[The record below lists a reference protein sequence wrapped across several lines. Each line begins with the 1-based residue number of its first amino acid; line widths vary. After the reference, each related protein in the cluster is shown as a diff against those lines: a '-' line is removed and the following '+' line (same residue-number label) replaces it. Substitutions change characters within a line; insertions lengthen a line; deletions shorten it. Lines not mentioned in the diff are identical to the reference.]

1 MDEMSGLTSV
11 INEEIE
17 KSCSDT
23 SVAKEEEVAMVT
35 PEVAEVTPDVS
46 LESVPVINGD
56 GEPAEVSGRG

>member
-1 MDEMSGLTSV
+1 M